1 MQLTMVLLE
10 FSMFPTSMGESKSAY
25 VARILD
31 IIDQSGVAYQLTPMG
46 TILEGEW
53 AEVMSVVTACF
64 EALKTD
70 CPRIATQIKVD
81 YRAGG
86 ESRMKSKITSV
97 ENQLGRKLST

>member
-1 MQLTMVLLE
+1 MILLE

-46 TILEGEW
+46 TTLEGEW
-53 AEVMSVVTACF
+53 AEVMNVVTACF

-81 YRAGG
+81 YRAGD